1 MFCKKGALEN
11 FVKLLPNKH
20 SSRWR
25 RLEEVLKTSFVFVF
39 ERHLDEDEYI
49 LINDTSSEN
58 VFKTS
63 WSRPIY
69 SSCPYVFKTFLRYV
83 FKTSSRR
90 LAKTSSRHL
99 QGVLPRRLQDVF
111 KTSSK
116 RLANTS
122 WRHLQDVFK
131 TYHQVKL
138 FLLTSLWE
146 IFNMFLRR
154 TAKTVV
160 YKDSPRL
167 HF

>member
-1 MFCKKGALEN
+1 MISCTIPADI
-11 FVKLLPNKH
+11 
-20 SSRWR
+20 
-25 RLEEVLKTSFVFVF
+25 RLEDVLKSSFVFVF
-39 ERHLDEDEYI
+39 KRRLQDVLMKANI
-49 LINDTSSEN
+49 FLLIIRLQ
-58 VFKTS
+58 KTS

-83 FKTSSRR
+83 F
-90 LAKTSSRHL
+90 KTSSRHL

-146 IFNMFLRR
+146 IFNMFVRL

-160 YKDSPRL
+160 YRRIHIDAYLEPSRTSTMEL
-167 HF
+167 F